1 MLYVILILLIILVIL
16 LLVLYVVAMKFVKAI
31 GFNTLKELIE
41 EIKKQ
46 STTQKEIY
54 SSPKNLSDMTKL
66 LVPLIANDFPSFN
79 QEQLFSQSK
88 NYINIILDSLESK
101 DASLIKDK
109 NLKFIR
115 PKVEDQIKNL
125 NELEKEVH
133 YTNVRFNKCAISEY
147 TNKGGVAKITVV
159 TSLSYYYDS
168 NDEKEKKFT
177 DVRKE
182 TRYKLE
188 YVYIYDEDKIP
199 ENIDL
204 LKINCPNCGAPVDF
218 FGRGKC
224 SYCNTML
231 SPINIKNWS
240 VINYEE
246 Y

>member
-1 MLYVILILLIILVIL
+1 MLYVILILLIILAVL

-31 GFNTLKELIE
+31 GFNTIKELIE

-46 STTQKEIY
+46 STSEKEIY

-79 QEQLFSQSK
+79 QEQIFSQTK
-88 NYINIILDSLESK
+88 NYINAILDSLESK

-125 NELEKEVH
+125 NELDKEVH

-168 NDEKEKKFT
+168 NDEKEKKYK
-177 DVRKE
+177 DIRKE

-199 ENIDL
+199 ENVEM

-240 VINYEE
+240 VVNYEE

>member
-1 MLYVILILLIILVIL
+1 MLYVILILLIILVFL

-31 GFNTLKELIE
+31 GFNTLKELID

-46 STTQKEIY
+46 STTEKEIY

-66 LVPLIANDFPSFN
+66 LVPLISNDFPSFN
-79 QEQLFSQSK
+79 QEQIFSQTK
-88 NYINIILDSLESK
+88 NYINAILDALESK
-101 DASLIKDK
+101 DSSLIKDK

-168 NDEKEKKFT
+168 NDEKEKKYT

-199 ENIDL
+199 ENVDM

-240 VINYEE
+240 VVNYEE

>member
-1 MLYVILILLIILVIL
+1 MLYVILILLAIIAFL
-16 LLVLYVVAMKFVKAI
+16 LLVLYLALMKFVKAI

-46 STTQKEIY
+46 STTEKEIY

-79 QEQLFSQSK
+79 QEQIFSQTK
-88 NYINIILDSLESK
+88 NYINAILDSLESK

-168 NDEKEKKFT
+168 NDEKEKKYK

-240 VINYEE
+240 VVNYEE

>member
-1 MLYVILILLIILVIL
+1 MLYVILILLIILAVL

-31 GFNTLKELIE
+31 GFSTLKELID

-46 STTQKEIY
+46 STTEKEIY

-66 LVPLIANDFPSFN
+66 LVPLISKDFPSFN
-79 QEQLFSQSK
+79 QEQIFTQSR
-88 NYINIILDSLESK
+88 NYINAILDSLEAK
-101 DASLIKDK
+101 DSSLIKDK
-109 NLKFIR
+109 NLKFII

-159 TSLSYYYDS
+159 SSLSYYYDS

-218 FGRGKC
+218 YGRGKC

-240 VINYEE
+240 VVNYEE

>member
-1 MLYVILILLIILVIL
+1 MKYVILILLVVLIFL
-16 LLVLYVVAMKFVKAI
+16 LLLLYLGVMKFVKAI
-31 GFNTLKELIE
+31 GFNTIKELIE

-46 STTQKEIY
+46 STSEKEIY
-54 SSPKNLSDMTKL
+54 SRPKNLSDMTKL
-66 LVPLIANDFPSFN
+66 LIPLIANDFPSFN
-79 QEQLFSQSK
+79 QEQLFAQTK
-88 NYINIILDSLESK
+88 TNINAILDSLESK
-101 DASLIKDK
+101 DSSLIKDSS
-109 NLKFIR
+109 LKFIR

-125 NELEKEVH
+125 NELDKNVK

-168 NDEKEKKFT
+168 NDEKEKKFI

-199 ENIDL
+199 ENIEM
-204 LKINCPNCGAPVDF
+204 LKINCPNCGAPIDF

-240 VINYEE
+240 VVNYEE

>member
-1 MLYVILILLIILVIL
+1 MKYVILILLVVLIFL
-16 LLVLYVVAMKFVKAI
+16 LLLLYLGVMKFVKAI
-31 GFNTLKELIE
+31 GFNTIKELIE

-46 STTQKEIY
+46 STSEKEIY
-54 SSPKNLSDMTKL
+54 SRPKNLSDMTKL
-66 LVPLIANDFPSFN
+66 LIPLIANDFPSFN
-79 QEQLFSQSK
+79 QEQLFAQTK
-88 NYINIILDSLESK
+88 TNINAILDSLESK
-101 DASLIKDK
+101 DSSLIKDK
-109 NLKFIR
+109 SLKFIR

-125 NELEKEVH
+125 NELDKNVK

-199 ENIDL
+199 ENIEM
-204 LKINCPNCGAPVDF
+204 LKINCPNCGAPIDF

-240 VINYEE
+240 VVNYEE

>member
-1 MLYVILILLIILVIL
+1 MKYAILILLVIVVVL
-16 LLVLYVVAMKFVKAI
+16 LLLLYSVIMKFVKAI
-31 GFNTLKELIE
+31 GFSTIKELIE

-46 STTQKEIY
+46 STSEKEIY
-54 SSPKNLSDMTKL
+54 SRPKNLSDMTKL
-66 LVPLIANDFPSFN
+66 LVPLISKDFPSFN
-79 QEQLFSQSK
+79 QEQIFSQTR
-88 NYINIILDSLESK
+88 NYINAILDSLEAK
-101 DASLIKDK
+101 DSSLIKDK
-109 NLKFIR
+109 SLKFIR

-125 NELEKEVH
+125 NELQKEVKF
-133 YTNVRFNKCAISEY
+133 TNVRFNKCAISEY
-147 TNKGGVAKITVV
+147 TNKGGVAKISVI

-168 NDEKEKKFT
+168 NDEKEKKYT

-199 ENIDL
+199 DNSDL

-224 SYCNTML
+224 SYCNTAL
-231 SPINIKNWS
+231 APINIKNWS
-240 VINYEE
+240 VVNYEE

>member
-1 MLYVILILLIILVIL
+1 MLYVILILLIILVFL

-31 GFNTLKELIE
+31 GFNTLKELID

-46 STTQKEIY
+46 STTEKEIY

-66 LVPLIANDFPSFN
+66 LVPLISNDFPSFN

-101 DASLIKDK
+101 DSSLIKDK

-168 NDEKEKKFT
+168 NDEKEKKYT

-182 TRYKLE
+182 TRFKLE

-199 ENIDL
+199 ENVDM

-240 VINYEE
+240 VVNYEE

>member
-46 STTQKEIY
+46 STTQKDIY
-54 SSPKNLSDMTKL
+54 SRPKNLSDMTKL

-125 NELEKEVH
+125 IELEKEVH

-199 ENIDL
+199 ENIEM
-204 LKINCPNCGAPVDF
+204 LKINCPNCGAPIDF

-240 VINYEE
+240 VVNYEE

>member
-1 MLYVILILLIILVIL
+1 MLYVILILLIILVVL

-31 GFNTLKELIE
+31 GFSTLKELID

-46 STTQKEIY
+46 STTEKEIY

-66 LVPLIANDFPSFN
+66 LVPLISKDFPSFN
-79 QEQLFSQSK
+79 QEQIFTQSR
-88 NYINIILDSLESK
+88 NYINAILDSLEAK
-101 DASLIKDK
+101 DSSLIKDK
-109 NLKFIR
+109 NLKFII

-159 TSLSYYYDS
+159 SSLSYYYDS

-240 VINYEE
+240 VVNYEE

>member
-66 LVPLIANDFPSFN
+66 LVPLIANDFPTFN

-159 TSLSYYYDS
+159 ISLSYYYDS

>member
-1 MLYVILILLIILVIL
+1 MIYVIIILLVVLIVL
-16 LLVLYVVAMKFVKAI
+16 LLCLFSGINKFVSAL
-31 GFNTLKELIE
+31 GFSSIKELIE

-46 STTQKEIY
+46 STTEKEIY
-54 SSPKNLSDMTKL
+54 SRPKNLSDMTKL

-79 QEQLFSQSK
+79 QEQIFTQTR
-88 NYINIILDSLESK
+88 NYINEILDAIESK
-101 DASLIKDK
+101 DSSLIKDK

-115 PKVEDQIKNL
+115 PKVEDEIKNL
-125 NELEKEVH
+125 NELDKNVSF
-133 YTNVRFNKCAISEY
+133 TNVRFNKCAISEY
-147 TNKGGVAKITVV
+147 SNKGGAAKITVV
-159 TSLSYYYDS
+159 ASLSYYYDS

-199 ENIDL
+199 ENFDL

-240 VINYEE
+240 VVNYEE

>member
-1 MLYVILILLIILVIL
+1 MPYVILFLLIIIVIL
-16 LLVLYVVAMKFVKAI
+16 LFVLYGAIMKFVKAI
-31 GFNTLKELIE
+31 GFNTLKELID

-46 STTQKEIY
+46 STTEKEIY

-66 LVPLIANDFPSFN
+66 LVPLISNDFPSFN

-88 NYINIILDSLESK
+88 NYINSILDSIEAK

-125 NELEKEVH
+125 NELNKEVH

-168 NDEKEKKFT
+168 NDDKEKKYT

-199 ENIDL
+199 ENVEM
-204 LKINCPNCGAPVDF
+204 LKINCPNCGAPIDF
-218 FGRGKC
+218 YGRGKC

-240 VINYEE
+240 VVNYEE

>member
-1 MLYVILILLIILVIL
+1 MLYVILILLIILAVL

-31 GFNTLKELIE
+31 GFSTLKELID

-46 STTQKEIY
+46 STTEKEIY

-66 LVPLIANDFPSFN
+66 LVPLISKDFPSFN
-79 QEQLFSQSK
+79 QEQIFTQSR
-88 NYINIILDSLESK
+88 NYINAILDSLEAK
-101 DASLIKDK
+101 DSSLIKDK
-109 NLKFIR
+109 NLKFII

-159 TSLSYYYDS
+159 SSLSYYYDS

-240 VINYEE
+240 VVNYEE

>member
-1 MLYVILILLIILVIL
+1 MSYIILILLIILIVL
-16 LLVLYVVAMKFVKAI
+16 LLVLYAVAMKFVKAI
-31 GFNTLKELIE
+31 GFNTIKELIE

-46 STTQKEIY
+46 STSEKEIY

-79 QEQLFSQSK
+79 QEQIFSQTK
-88 NYINIILDSLESK
+88 NYINAILDSLESK

-125 NELEKEVH
+125 NELDKEVH

-168 NDEKEKKFT
+168 NDEKEKKYK

-199 ENIDL
+199 ENVEM

-240 VINYEE
+240 VVNYEE